1 MLKPSIDDLLKKVDS
16 KYTLVVV
23 AARRARNIQTNYSP
37 ENVKNRARKPVSMA
51 WMKFSMTSWNF
62 SATGRMSN
70 KRLEDVYFSFL
81 FTF

>member
-51 WMKFSMTSWNF
+51 LDEILDDQ
-62 SATGRMSN
+62 
-70 KRLEDVYFSFL
+70 LEFQRNRQGDVK
-81 FTF
+81 

>member
-1 MLKPSIDDLLKKVDS
+1 LLKPSIDDLLKKVDS

-51 WMKFSMTSWNF
+51 LDEILDDQ
-62 SATGRMSN
+62 
-70 KRLEDVYFSFL
+70 LEFQRNRQGDVK
-81 FTF
+81 